1 MEQGGYM
8 KYNKLAYMIYWNFDK
23 KTRNDLWT
31 EYDIERIDNWENK
44 DWNNRFYLNFGNW
57 LWMKKFKK
65 HKDLWIP
72 LMQKVQQLKNAQL
85 KLMAEGPSKE
95 DIRRYTE
102 RYTITKNKNLKRVI
116 KNNK

>member
-1 MEQGGYM
+1 M

-65 HKDLWIP
+65 HKDLWSP

-95 DIRRYTE
+95 DIQRYSA
-102 RYTITKNKNLKRVI
+102 RYTINKKNKNIIQFLSWVI
-116 KNNK
+116 VH

>member
-1 MEQGGYM
+1 
-8 KYNKLAYMIYWNFDK
+8 
-23 KTRNDLWT
+23 
-31 EYDIERIDNWENK
+31 
-44 DWNNRFYLNFGNW
+44 
-57 LWMKKFKK
+57 
-65 HKDLWIP
+65 
-72 LMQKVQQLKNAQL
+72 MQKVQQLKNAQL

>member
-1 MEQGGYM
+1 
-8 KYNKLAYMIYWNFDK
+8 MIYWNFDK
-23 KTRNDLWT
+23 KNRNNLWV

-44 DWNNRFYLNFGNW
+44 DWNNRFYMNFGNW

-85 KLMAEGPSKE
+85 KLMAEEVKR
-95 DIRRYTE
+95 IFNA
-102 RYTITKNKNLKRVI
+102 ILNAILLLKIKNLKVLLKI
-116 KNNK
+116 TSKLDKNLQSLMLKLY